1 MDKIT
6 ELINKK
12 DYYLITEVTG
22 FKTRLSNGVS
32 KIEMAMYDNNDN
44 LVASFEGDEHDDYN
58 TVYDG
63 LNEKLEK
70 LFPEPLYK
78 YEHIERLIE
87 EIRDVESSAPE
98 HLRNKPVI
106 AMSENGEYKVLLKT
120 SLADDL
126 VLKFNPL
133 QSSNMIS
140 VNAITFGHDL
150 SRLHSYIHIIE
161 EYLKVPAKERRKE
174 LNSVDNFKDLMYNK
188 EYKQ

>member
-12 DYYLITEVTG
+12 DCYLVTEVTG

-44 LVASFEGDEHDDYN
+44 LVASFEGDEHDSVYN
-58 TVYDG
+58 E
-63 LNEKLEK
+63 LNEKLEAM
-70 LFPEPLYK
+70 LPESLYK
-78 YEHIERLIE
+78 HEHIERLFE
-87 EIRDVESSAPE
+87 GIRDVESTVSE
-98 HLRNKPVI
+98 HLRNKPVL
-106 AMSENGEYKVLLKT
+106 AMSESEEYKVLLKT
-120 SLADDL
+120 ALTDDL

-174 LNSVDNFKDLMYNK
+174 LNSIDNLDEIM
-188 EYKQ
+188 

>member
-12 DYYLITEVTG
+12 DYYLVTEVTG

-44 LVASFEGDEHDDYN
+44 LVASFEGDEHDSVYN
-58 TVYDG
+58 E
-63 LNEKLEK
+63 LNEKLEAM
-70 LFPEPLYK
+70 FPEPLYK

-87 EIRDVESSAPE
+87 EIRGVESSAPE

-106 AMSENGEYKVLLKT
+106 VKSESGGNYKLLLKT
-120 SLADDL
+120 AAQDNVILS
-126 VLKFNPL
+126 FNLL
-133 QSSNMIS
+133 QSSNMIN
-140 VNAITFGHDL
+140 VNAITFGNDL

-161 EYLKVPAKERRKE
+161 EYLKVSAKERRKE
-174 LNSVDNFKDLMYNK
+174 LNSVDNFKDLM
-188 EYKQ
+188 

>member
-12 DYYLITEVTG
+12 DYYLVTEVTG

-32 KIEMAMYDNNDN
+32 KIEMSMYDNNDN
-44 LVASFEGDEHDDYN
+44 LVASFEGDEHD

-63 LNEKLEK
+63 LNKKLEAM
-70 LFPEPLYK
+70 FPEPLYK
-78 YEHIERLIE
+78 YEHIERLFE
-87 EIRDVESSAPE
+87 EIRDVESAVSE

-106 AMSENGEYKVLLKT
+106 VRNNDGGYKLLLKT
-120 SLADDL
+120 TAQDNVILS
-126 VLKFNPL
+126 FNLL

-150 SRLHSYIHIIE
+150 SRLHSYIYIIE
-161 EYLKVPAKERRKE
+161 EYLKVSAKERRKE
-174 LNSVDNFKDLMYNK
+174 LNSVDNFKDLM
-188 EYKQ
+188 

>member
-12 DYYLITEVTG
+12 DYYLVTEVTG

-44 LVASFEGDEHDDYN
+44 LVASFEGDEDD
-58 TVYDG
+58 TVYNG

-87 EIRDVESSAPE
+87 EINNIELTAPQ
-98 HLRNKPVI
+98 HMRNKPKI
-106 AMSENGEYKVLLKT
+106 ARMRDDGYKLLLKT
-120 SLADDL
+120 VA
-126 VLKFNPL
+126 
-133 QSSNMIS
+133 Q
-140 VNAITFGHDL
+140 
-150 SRLHSYIHIIE
+150 
-161 EYLKVPAKERRKE
+161 
-174 LNSVDNFKDLMYNK
+174 DNVICNTKP
-188 EYKQ
+188 

>member
-6 ELINKK
+6 ELIKKK
-12 DYYLITEVTG
+12 DYYLVTEITSI
-22 FKTRLSNGVS
+22 KTRLNVDTPT
-32 KIEMAMYDNNDN
+32 IDMTMYDNNDN
-44 LVASFEGDEHDDYN
+44 LVESLEGGEHDDYN

-87 EIRDVESSAPE
+87 EIRGVESAVPE

-106 AMSENGEYKVLLKT
+106 ARMRDDGYKLLLKT
-120 SLADDL
+120 AAQDNVILSLNL
-126 VLKFNPL
+126 V
-133 QSSNMIS
+133 QSSNI
-140 VNAITFGHDL
+140 VNINAITFGNDL

-161 EYLKVPAKERRKE
+161 EYLKVSAIERRKE
-174 LNSVDNFKDLMYNK
+174 LNSIDNLDEIM
-188 EYKQ
+188 

>member
-12 DYYLITEVTG
+12 DYYLVTELTS
-22 FKTRLSNGVS
+22 FKTRLGTGVPRVD
-32 KIEMAMYDNNDN
+32 MAMYDNNDN
-44 LVASFEGDEHDDYN
+44 LVESFEGDEHDDYE

-87 EIRDVESSAPE
+87 EIRDVESSVPE
-98 HLRNKPVI
+98 HLRNKPKI
-106 AMSENGEYKVLLKT
+106 ARMRDDGYKLLLKT
-120 SLADDL
+120 VAQDNVILSLNL
-126 VLKFNPL
+126 V
-133 QSSNMIS
+133 QSSNI
-140 VNAITFGHDL
+140 VNINAITFGNDL

-161 EYLKVPAKERRKE
+161 EYLKVSAIERRKE
-174 LNSVDNFKDLMYNK
+174 LNSVDNLDDLV
-188 EYKQ
+188 

>member
-12 DYYLITEVTG
+12 DYYLVTELTS
-22 FKTRLSNGVS
+22 FKTRLSTGTPRVD
-32 KIEMAMYDNNDN
+32 MAMYDNNDN
-44 LVASFEGDEHDDYN
+44 LVESFEGDEYDDYD

-63 LNEKLEK
+63 LNEKLEAM
-70 LFPEPLYK
+70 FPEPLYK

-106 AMSENGEYKVLLKT
+106 ARMRDDGYKLLLKT
-120 SLADDL
+120 VAQDNVILSLNL
-126 VLKFNPL
+126 L
-133 QSSNMIS
+133 QSSNI
-140 VNAITFGHDL
+140 VNINAITFGNDL

-161 EYLKVPAKERRKE
+161 EYLKVSAKERRKE
-174 LNSVDNFKDLMYNK
+174 LNSIDNLDEIM
-188 EYKQ
+188 

>member
-12 DYYLITEVTG
+12 DYYLVTKLTG

-32 KIEMAMYDNNDN
+32 KIEIAMYDNNDN
-44 LVASFEGDEHDDYN
+44 LVASFEGDEHDSVYN
-58 TVYDG
+58 E
-63 LNEKLEK
+63 LNEKLEAM
-70 LFPEPLYK
+70 LPESLYK
-78 YEHIERLIE
+78 HEHIERLFE
-87 EIRDVESSAPE
+87 GIRDVESTVSE
-98 HLRNKPVI
+98 HLRNEPVL
-106 AMSENGEYKVLLKT
+106 AMSESGEYKVLLKT
-120 SLADDL
+120 ALADDL

-174 LNSVDNFKDLMYNK
+174 LNSIDNLDEIM
-188 EYKQ
+188 